1 MIDESNLKPNKMWQN
16 KVECKNAY
24 PGTIKMK
31 HVDIKS
37 SLYIDFNEKII
48 KKVFKFKISDYMRDM
63 FQIGKIFF
71 VINTFQKINHR
82 DFKIE
87 KLIKSDK
94 LNVKLNGYDTYS
106 TKIICY
112 LFHLKTE

>member
-1 MIDESNLKPNKMWQN
+1 M
-16 KVECKNAY
+16 
-24 PGTIKMK
+24 
-31 HVDIKS
+31 
-37 SLYIDFNEKII
+37 
-48 KKVFKFKISDYMRDM
+48 
-63 FQIGKIFF
+63 GKIVTNFYKK
-71 VINTFQKINHR
+71 TFQKINHR